1 LCPFYFIPIGGL
13 MKVKNIYYGWWLLIA
28 LVIVGSIGPM
38 TRYGVPALFPEL
50 SSDLGWSRSLI
61 GTAQSVSLWV
71 YSFISILTGLMID
84 RVGGRKTIFFGGI
97 ICLIGWI
104 LLSTMHSVWQLFLYY
119 GCVMGIAISFTHLVC
134 VQSVSRKWFVK
145 RGGLAGGIV
154 GSAFAIG
161 TSVFSPLLTSLAADY
176 GWRNVSMVAAFASGI
191 PIMLL
196 AFFVIR
202 NTPESMGLHPDGVLL
217 VESVKPI
224 VKSDGRWNIRKALG
238 TNQFWLLF
246 FSYSLT
252 GIVYNGILGHIVI
265 WGTDLGSTAAAAGIF
280 VTLFNGPSV
289 AARIFGGMMGD
300 RHGKHRILIIGTAMS
315 LGVMILGFLGVS
327 SSVLLAIFAVVIGIA
342 AGFGNTLFAPYLGDL
357 YGRENVGSLFG
368 ILTLGWGLIGGV
380 GPLLWGWIYE
390 WTGSYKVALLIS
402 AVCYAVAL
410 LVVCLVR
417 PLKQPEPVRYILE
430 ATKPEK

>member
-1 LCPFYFIPIGGL
+1 LFEGSTWSCAPFFYFLIGEL
-13 MKVKNIYYGWWLLIA
+13 MKAKRKIFYGWWLLLA

-50 SSDLGWSRSLI
+50 SSELGWSRSLI

-84 RVGGRKTIFFGGI
+84 RIGGRKTIFFGGI

-104 LLSTMHSVWQLFLYY
+104 LLSTMHTVWQLFLYY

-176 GWRNVSMVAAFASGI
+176 GWRNVSLVAAFVSGI

-202 NTPESMGLHPDGVLL
+202 DTPESMGLHPDGASL
-217 VESVKPI
+217 VEPVKPI
-224 VKSDGRWNIRKALG
+224 VKSDGRWSLRKALG

-289 AARIFGGMMGD
+289 VARIFGGMMGD
-300 RHGKHRILIIGTAMS
+300 HHGKHRILIIGTAMS

-327 SSVLLAIFAVVIGIA
+327 SSVLLVIFAVVIGIA

-390 WTGSYKVALLIS
+390 WTGSYKIALLIS
-402 AVCYAVAL
+402 AICYAVAL
-410 LVVCLVR
+410 LVICLVR
-417 PLKQPEPVRYILE
+417 PLKRTE
-430 ATKPEK
+430 TTT